1 MEDNNTQDTE
11 GDLFSSASS
20 DYKAQKFLG
29 CGTFGE
35 VLQCRNLTT
44 NETVALKFIRHE
56 RHVEEAKHEEAL
68 LKKIQSLNS
77 NKFNIVRWIDSF
89 TYEGLYCL
97 EFEKLDISLLQFVQ
111 TSPSECLE
119 LKEIRPILQ
128 QLATA
133 MQFLASTGIVHAD
146 LKLDNIMMVDH
157 LRQPLRVKVIDFG
170 LAFPVSEA
178 MPGST
183 LQAQWYRSPEILLG
197 APFNE
202 AIDIWS
208 LGCIAAE
215 MFMGNV
221 LFPGKD
227 EYDMMRHMVY
237 TVGKPP
243 DHLLSAGLYSFKYFN
258 AMYLGQTPI
267 QWRFKSSLEA
277 RHFIFTPRTINSL
290 NDLLEHNLIYEL
302 SREDAEADQC
312 DRASFVDLLTRLL
325 KVDMSERITPSQILQ
340 HPFITMTHLE
350 GFNNS
355 LHVQSCSDLMS
366 VCQSL
371 SLDDGEDV
379 AESQTCVNDRTSN
392 STASPAQHSVTNE
405 GHPAGLSGE
414 KRPQS
419 PDISG
424 ESSQVKKRKR
434 DGADKSADCGNRTP
448 DTSPAKKSR
457 TGCLDPVPAETKSL
471 QQKRKRDDTDLC
483 TSFDNSPAKKS
494 WTGCRD
500 PVPAETKSLQQKRK
514 RDDTDLCTS
523 FDNSPAKRIC
533 PDISGESSQVKKRK
547 RDGADKSADC
557 DNRTPDTSPAEKSRT
572 GCLDPVPAETKSL
585 QQKRKRDDTD
595 LCTSF
600 DNSLAKRICVNVD
613 KELTD
618 SVKNSELPD
627 PENSP
632 ASTSRVSP
640 LTKRK
645 RDDEEESGSCET
657 SPHKRRRENLSEGG
671 EGANQT

>member
-56 RHVEEAKHEEAL
+56 RHIEEAKHEEAL

-133 MQFLASTGIVHAD
+133 MQFLASIGIVHAD

-227 EYDMMRHMVY
+227 EYDM
-237 TVGKPP
+237 
-243 DHLLSAGLYSFKYFN
+243 
-258 AMYLGQTPI
+258 
-267 QWRFKSSLEA
+267 SSLEA

-434 DGADKSADCGNRTP
+434 DGADKSADCGNR
-448 DTSPAKKSR
+448 
-457 TGCLDPVPAETKSL
+457 
-471 QQKRKRDDTDLC
+471 
-483 TSFDNSPAKKS
+483 
-494 WTGCRD
+494 
-500 PVPAETKSLQQKRK
+500 
-514 RDDTDLCTS
+514 
-523 FDNSPAKRIC
+523 
-533 PDISGESSQVKKRK
+533 
-547 RDGADKSADC
+547 
-557 DNRTPDTSPAEKSRT
+557 
-572 GCLDPVPAETKSL
+572 
-585 QQKRKRDDTD
+585 
-595 LCTSF
+595 
-600 DNSLAKRICVNVD
+600 
-613 KELTD
+613 
-618 SVKNSELPD
+618 
-627 PENSP
+627 
-632 ASTSRVSP
+632 
-640 LTKRK
+640 
-645 RDDEEESGSCET
+645 
-657 SPHKRRRENLSEGG
+657 
-671 EGANQT
+671 